1 MIPRRTLAAAIV
13 LGLLLA
19 LATLNGNAGAQTYP
33 PPVGSLSTR
42 SSSTTPP
49 AAGTTTLFATVLDA
63 SGTPVAG
70 ADVLFQIDSQP
81 GSGATFSNGLSQ
93 ITASTDSTG
102 TATTILSV
110 GANPGTIVI
119 KAISG
124 DKTSQQT
131 LNVQQAGGLPRTGG
145 ARPGDSGGLAPW
157 QVALIAA
164 GAAAVLLG
172 GAATVV
178 RKWRR

>member
-1 MIPRRTLAAAIV
+1 MIPQRTLAVAIV

-49 AAGTTTLFATVLDA
+49 AGGTATLFATVLDA
-63 SGTPVAG
+63 SGAPVAG

-81 GSGATFSNGLSQ
+81 GSGAAFSNGLSQ

-110 GANPGTIVI
+110 GSNAGAIVV
-119 KAISG
+119 KTISG

-145 ARPGDSGGLAPW
+145 SPPDESGGMAPW
-157 QVALIAA
+157 QAALLAA
-164 GAAAVLLG
+164 GAAVLLG
-172 GAATVV
+172 GTVVVV